1 MLKTNIDF
9 GYIHKKNFIKLID
22 IKELNKKFQSINN
35 SNVYSSPSNHIIIL
49 TNKETYADPTFA
61 RLSKKLETFFSE
73 NIGLTNLKLDKLGLY
88 TSLSKDNDSSTVPY
102 IPHFDKHRCFKAMV
116 YLHDVTEKHGPIH
129 FGRTRGDEDIEFRR
143 KKLPH
148 DYKKLGLNT
157 VNQEDII
164 DKMIP
169 MIGLAGDVIFFDTNL
184 PHKAGIVSNNFARYV
199 LRFDFDLDGLNVKP
213 SLIERFLKKFYALC
227 NINQKL

>member
-9 GYIHKKNFIKLID
+9 SFIHQEQFIKSEEVYAL
-22 IKELNKKFQSINN
+22 KKKFEYINN
-35 SNVYSSPSNHIIIL
+35 KNLYSSPSDNVIHL
-49 TNKETYADPTFA
+49 TRKETYMDPAFEK
-61 RLSKKLETFFSE
+61 LSKRIELFFAK

-88 TSLSKDNDSSTVPY
+88 TSLNKNTNSSILPY
-102 IPHFDKHRCFKAMV
+102 LPHFDKHRCFKAMV

-129 FGRTRGDEDIEFRR
+129 FGRTRGNADIEFRR
-143 KKLPH
+143 KQLPH
-148 DYKKLGLNT
+148 DYKTLGLNT
-157 VNQEDII
+157 VDQEDII